1 MRRLPFLALLLLA
14 TGLFADDK
22 IVNRVHVGGEG
33 GWDYVTV
40 DSGAR
45 RLYQSHGDRVVVLD
59 IDKHTVVGEILDTPG
74 VHGVA
79 LAPKRG
85 FVSAGKTNAVVVF
98 DRDSLKRLGEWKT
111 TGDNPDAILYD
122 PHSRHLF
129 TFNGRGK
136 NATVFD
142 ANSGAVVATIDLGG
156 KPEFAA
162 TDQRGRVFVNVEDT
176 NELAVIDV
184 KRNSVEKR
192 WKLTG
197 CEEPTGLAIDRL
209 RRHLFSVCH
218 NEVMVI
224 SDIDSGKVIGSAPIG
239 KGVDGVVYDAMKNLA
254 YASNGRDGTITAVRG
269 TDFKV
274 AATIATAPGART
286 IGLDEKTHHL
296 FVPAKGEAFEVIEVA
311 P

>member
-1 MRRLPFLALLLLA
+1 MRRLAILFLLLA
-14 TGLFADDK
+14 APLFADDK
-22 IVNRVHVGGEG
+22 IVHRLKVGGEG

-40 DSGAR
+40 DAGSR
-45 RLYQSHGDRVVVLD
+45 RLYQSHGDRVIVVD
-59 IDKHTVVGEILDTPG
+59 VDNHKVVGEIANTPG

-79 LAPKRG
+79 LSPDRG
-85 FVSAGKTNAVVVF
+85 FISAGRANSVVVF

-142 ANSGAVVATIDLGG
+142 ANSGDVVATIDLGG

-162 TDQRGRVFVNVEDT
+162 TDQRGRVYVNIEDT
-176 NELAVIDV
+176 GEIAVIDV

-197 CEEPTGLAIDRL
+197 CDEPTGLAIDRL
-209 RRHLFSVCH
+209 RNRLFSVCH
-218 NEVMVI
+218 NEVMVV
-224 SDIDSGKVIGSAPIG
+224 SDAGKGTVIATAPIG
-239 KGVDGVVYDAMKNLA
+239 KGVDGAAYDAAKNLA
-254 YASNGRDGTITAVRG
+254 FASNGRDGTITVIRG
-269 TDFKV
+269 TDYKV
-274 AATIATAPGART
+274 AQTITTAPGART
-286 IGLDEKTHHL
+286 IALDEKTHHVFL
-296 FVPAKGEAFEVIEVA
+296 PTKTDAFEVIEVA